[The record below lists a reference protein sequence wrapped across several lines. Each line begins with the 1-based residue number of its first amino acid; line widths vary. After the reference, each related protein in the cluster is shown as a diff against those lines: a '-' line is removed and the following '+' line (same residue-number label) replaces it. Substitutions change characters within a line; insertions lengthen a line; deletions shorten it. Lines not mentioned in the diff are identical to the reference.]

1 MQLCFNLKK
10 KRKVSWINWRAA
22 HSGFSSH
29 GENTRA
35 AHAASRKKSVNNND
49 VILFS
54 PLASSIV
61 KVVILLAV
69 LRLFTSFQNSVLL
82 ETFST
87 NFCF

>member
-1 MQLCFNLKK
+1 MVNNPFNNNVLNT
-10 KRKVSWINWRAA
+10 RWLGITVGTLLYKVSYL
-22 HSGFSSH
+22 F
-29 GENTRA
+29 
-35 AHAASRKKSVNNND
+35 NNNS

-69 LRLFTSFQNSVLL
+69 LSLFTSFENSVLL
-82 ETFST
+82 ETFSA